1 MKKGNR
7 GVFWG
12 LAFVLLFVF
21 ITPVYGADD
30 IPRISVKELNEIID
44 SPDLAILDVRIGRDW
59 NSSDKKVIGAVR
71 VDPKDIS
78 SWAGDY
84 AKEQKIVL
92 YCA

>member
-1 MKKGNR
+1 MKKTKR

-12 LAFVLLFVF
+12 LAFVLLFAF
-21 ITPVYGADD
+21 ITPVYGADE

-44 SPDLAILDVRIGRDW
+44 SPDLALLDVRTGRDW
-59 NSSDKKVIGAVR
+59 KNSDKKVVGAVR
-71 VDPKDIS
+71 VDPKNVN
-78 SWAGDY
+78 SWVGDY